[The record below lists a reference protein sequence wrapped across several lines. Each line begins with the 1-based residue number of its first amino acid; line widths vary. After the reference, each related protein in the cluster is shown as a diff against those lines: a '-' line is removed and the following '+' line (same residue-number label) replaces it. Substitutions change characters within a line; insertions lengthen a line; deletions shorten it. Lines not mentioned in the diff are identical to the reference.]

1 MTQKKLLKIC
11 GCLMALGLVF
21 AAIGFFTGAQLNL
34 SAGSGGTKS
43 ADSTLREIKKENLA
57 AFEAID
63 MNIDK
68 ADIEFVPS
76 DHYGLIINYR
86 GDADQFTCTDENGT
100 LTVSEKNAASVQFW
114 WGIFAESHNTVKV
127 YLPKDTQLKRLNV
140 KNQYGGFTA
149 SGFDSADTDIDLSLG
164 SLKLSDA
171 SCGKADFTLSNGKS
185 DIRNIEADT
194 MAFRNDLASS
204 TFENVTVSSSQK
216 ATFEASNGSITM
228 KNFTA
233 GPMEINNDLG
243 SVTLEKLTAAE
254 LKSKLDNGSLKM
266 NDCKIGNLDVENSLG
281 NIDISQLDS
290 KGANIKNESGKTS
303 LEGSLMGETTVNS
316 DMGSITV
323 KTSVSQKLYTFK
335 VSSDL
340 GSITLNG
347 SREGNR
353 ITQTGNGENSLQLS
367 SSNGGISLDF
377 AG

>member
-11 GCLMALGLVF
+11 GCLMALGLVL

-34 SAGSGGTKS
+34 SVGSGGTKP
-43 ADSTLREIKKENLA
+43 ADSTLREIKKENIA

-63 MNIDK
+63 MNIDR

-76 DHYGLIINYR
+76 DHYGVVINYH

-100 LTVSEKNAASVQFW
+100 LTVSEKNTESVHFG

-149 SGFDSADTDIDLSLG
+149 SGFDSADTDIDLSFG
-164 SLKLSDA
+164 GLKLSDA

-185 DIRNIEADT
+185 EIRNIKADT
-194 MAFRNDLASS
+194 MAFRNDLGSS
-204 TFENVTVSSSQK
+204 TFENVAVSSSQK
-216 ATFEASNGSITM
+216 ATLEASNGSITM
-228 KNFTA
+228 KDFTA
-233 GPMEINNDLG
+233 GSMEISDDLG

-254 LKSKLDNGSLKM
+254 LKSKLSNGSLKM
-266 NDCKIGNLDVENSLG
+266 NDCKIDHLDAENSLG
-281 NIDISQLDS
+281 SIDISHLDS
-290 KGANIKNESGKTS
+290 KGANIKNHSGGTNLEGALMGKT
-303 LEGSLMGETTVNS
+303 TVHS
-316 DMGSITV
+316 DLGSITV
-323 KTSVSQKLYTFK
+323 KTSVPQKLYTFK
-335 VSSDL
+335 ASSNL

-347 SREGNR
+347 SREGNS
-353 ITQTGNGENSLQLS
+353 IAQTGNGENSLQLTN
-367 SSNGGISLDF
+367 SNGSISLDF